1 MEYIQGFVH
10 YSFAKSHYYEFNM
23 DFTLVVCNN
32 VRYSDIDDYDKESY
46 GLDVGK
52 GFIISVKFFKTKED
66 SSAYCYLEGY
76 YDLNGNYT
84 KINQE
89 TLMSSEFINGLKGM
103 DNEDF
108 SRQEFGGKLLVD
120 VTKKFER
127 DKKIDLIL
135 K

>member
-10 YSFAKSHYYEFNM
+10 HSLAKSHYYEFNM
-23 DFTLVVCNN
+23 NFTMLVCNN
-32 VRYSDIDDYDKESY
+32 VRYYGIDDYDKESY
-46 GLDVGK
+46 GLDVGE
-52 GFIISVKFFKTKED
+52 GFIISVKFFKTKEG

-84 KINQE
+84 QVNQE
-89 TLMSSEFINGLKGM
+89 TLMSKSFIEIN
-103 DNEDF
+103 
-108 SRQEFGGKLLVD
+108 SQEFGSKLMID
-120 VTKKFER
+120 ITKKFNR

>member
-10 YSFAKSHYYEFNM
+10 DSFAKPHYYEFNM

-32 VRYSDIDDYDKESY
+32 VRYYGIDDYDRESY

-66 SSAYCYLEGY
+66 SSAYCYLKGY
-76 YDLNGNYT
+76 YDLDGNYI
-84 KINQE
+84 KVNQE
-89 TLMSSEFINGLKGM
+89 TIMSREFVMANSE
-103 DNEDF
+103 EV
-108 SRQEFGGKLLVD
+108 GGKLMID

>member
-10 YSFAKSHYYEFNM
+10 HSFAKSHYYEFNM

-84 KINQE
+84 QVNQE
-89 TLMSSEFINGLKGM
+89 TLMSSEFINR
-103 DNEDF
+103 N
-108 SRQEFGGKLLVD
+108 SREEFNGKLMID
-120 VTKKFER
+120 VTKKFNR

>member
-10 YSFAKSHYYEFNM
+10 DSFAKSHYYDYNM
-23 DFTLVVCNN
+23 DLILVVCNN
-32 VRYSDIDDYDKESY
+32 VGYYGIDEYDRESF
-46 GLDVGK
+46 GLDVSK

-66 SSAYCYLEGY
+66 SSAYCYLDGY
-76 YDLNGNYT
+76 YDLDGNYT
-84 KINQE
+84 QVNQE
-89 TLMSSEFINGLKGM
+89 TIMSREFVMANSE
-103 DNEDF
+103 EV
-108 SRQEFGGKLLVD
+108 GGKLMID

>member
-10 YSFAKSHYYEFNM
+10 DSLAKPHYYEFNM

-32 VRYSDIDDYDKESY
+32 VRYYGIDDYDRESY

-66 SSAYCYLEGY
+66 SSAVCYLEGY
-76 YDLNGNYT
+76 YDLDGNYT
-84 KINQE
+84 QVNQE
-89 TLMSSEFINGLKGM
+89 TIMSREFLMANSE
-103 DNEDF
+103 EV
-108 SRQEFGGKLLVD
+108 GGKLMID
-120 VTKKFER
+120 VTKKFNR

>member
-10 YSFAKSHYYEFNM
+10 DSFAKSHYYEFNM

-32 VRYSDIDDYDKESY
+32 VRYYGIDDYDKESY

-52 GFIISVKFFKTKED
+52 GFIISVKFFKTKVD

-76 YDLNGNYT
+76 YDLDGNYT
-84 KINQE
+84 QINQE
-89 TLMSSEFINGLKGM
+89 TLMSREFITFNS
-103 DNEDF
+103 E
-108 SRQEFGGKLLVD
+108 EIGGKLLVN